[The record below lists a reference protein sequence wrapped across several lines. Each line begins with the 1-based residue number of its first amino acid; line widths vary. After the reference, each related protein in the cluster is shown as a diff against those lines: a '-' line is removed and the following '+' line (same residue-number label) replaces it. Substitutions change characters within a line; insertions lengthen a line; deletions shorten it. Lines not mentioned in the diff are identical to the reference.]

1 MSQPGVRIES
11 ADPAVVQITLD
22 RAAKRNALSVELLE
36 ALCAA
41 VRDAAKDLSRRVLI
55 LRGDGPVFCAGL
67 DLQEAS
73 NSETTER
80 SARALADA
88 YKAIC
93 LSPLVT
99 IAAAQGAAIGGGV
112 GLLAACDFVV
122 ATDELRVG
130 FPEVRRGL
138 VAALV
143 TSLLRRQ
150 LPERVLRELVLLGQ
164 TIPAADALRH
174 GLVNR
179 VVAPSRLMEETH
191 ALAKQ
196 VLQGAPVA
204 IARTKTLLDGLSA
217 RSVSDDLEYALK
229 YHLEARDA
237 SEAAEGIAAF
247 LEKREPRWPPRSG
260 PPQTPPG

>member
-41 VRDAAKDLSRRVLI
+41 VRDAAKDPGRRVLI

-73 NSETTER
+73 NPATTAR

-99 IAAAQGAAIGGGV
+99 IAVAQGAAIGGGV
-112 GLLAACDFVV
+112 
-122 ATDELRVG
+122 
-130 FPEVRRGL
+130 
-138 VAALV
+138 
-143 TSLLRRQ
+143 
-150 LPERVLRELVLLGQ
+150 
-164 TIPAADALRH
+164 
-174 GLVNR
+174 
-179 VVAPSRLMEETH
+179 
-191 ALAKQ
+191 
-196 VLQGAPVA
+196 
-204 IARTKTLLDGLSA
+204 
-217 RSVSDDLEYALK
+217 
-229 YHLEARDA
+229 
-237 SEAAEGIAAF
+237 
-247 LEKREPRWPPRSG
+247 
-260 PPQTPPG
+260 